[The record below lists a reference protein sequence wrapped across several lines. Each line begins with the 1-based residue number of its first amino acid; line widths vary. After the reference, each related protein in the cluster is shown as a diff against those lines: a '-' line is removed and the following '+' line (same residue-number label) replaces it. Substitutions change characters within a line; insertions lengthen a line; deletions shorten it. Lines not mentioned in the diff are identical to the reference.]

1 MRNTILNIIN
11 YYKAYNKTT
20 LRGIDMIVRN
30 YFLPPFEELDFF
42 CFPHSV
48 GRYINHD
55 NHNVHRETGVRDFS
69 LHLVVG
75 GKGYVEMLDT
85 VYTVKQGDAFL
96 HVPNQRMRY
105 YTSEDDRWDIFWMQF
120 NGSKLAD
127 FLLERG
133 FHESS
138 VWFMKEF
145 GPSEQSFL
153 DLLDEIERN
162 NISRPTK
169 ISTLSYSVLIEF
181 TSNAI
186 PFSSR
191 KGKEKIDRI
200 IQLLPDM
207 QQNSQLPFVMED
219 WADKAELTPNYFCS
233 LFKKVTKMTPL
244 AYITK
249 YRIQTSKQMLLGS
262 PSMPINKIAMA
273 SGYPSASY
281 FNKVFM
287 EMEGFTPSEFRKNHL
302 YEKIADRTND

>member
-1 MRNTILNIIN
+1 MNI
-11 YYKAYNKTT
+11 
-20 LRGIDMIVRN
+20 RN

-48 GRYINHD
+48 GRFTRPNYIPPNNHD
-55 NHNVHRETGVRDFS
+55 VHRETGVRDFS
-69 LHLVVG
+69 LHFVVG
-75 GKGYVEMLDT
+75 GKGYVEMHDT

-96 HVPNQRMRY
+96 HLPNQRMRY
-105 YTSEDDRWDIFWMQF
+105 YTSEDDSWDIYWIQF
-120 NGSKLAD
+120 NGRKLAD

-138 VWFMKEF
+138 VWFMKEI
-145 GPSEQSFL
+145 GMLEQSFL
-153 DLLDEIERN
+153 DLMDEIERN
-162 NISRPTK
+162 NISRPGK
-169 ISTLSYSVLIEF
+169 ISTLTYSVLIEF
-181 TSNAI
+181 MGNAI

-191 KGKEKIDRI
+191 KGREKIDRI

-207 QQNSQLPFVMED
+207 QQNSHLPFVMEE
-219 WADKAELTPNYFCS
+219 WANKAELTPNYFNS

-249 YRIQTSKQMLLGS
+249 CRIQTSKQMLLGS
-262 PSMPINKIAMA
+262 PSLPINKVAMA

-287 EMEGFTPSEFRKNHL
+287 ELEGITPSEFRKNHL
-302 YEKIADRTND
+302 YEKITVPTDV